1 MIGGA
6 NRWTDFVKKWASDN
20 DTTYGCALSKP
31 ECSQAYRAKYGN
43 RKKLSQKKERE
54 LMGAEDKDAPA
65 PPEPDYGDDGGDE
78 GPPPPKKKGRPKKY
92 ETEAEAKK
100 AKSQKT
106 MEAKKRRDKEKKDAK
121 GEAKEAE
128 MMGAED
134 KDAPINYLAEIKR
147 LAKQGGPSIRP
158 RVKELSVIFNSGGM
172 NEKEMDAFEALAEQ
186 FKKKPMAPPSG
197 PPPISAEVVAQV
209 KESKASKLQKQR
221 DLMKALRDK
230 RKAEGLSSSGKTLLD
245 QSKSGQNPELRQKL
259 EQRMLDQAIAEE
271 GEDIEPIRLEM
282 MEIAEPTV
290 STKISPNITIA
301 PPRKLKAPKPQK
313 LQAEGVQD
321 FVSRL
326 PEGLEK
332 YTASFLLESDPLKEF
347 DTPTGLYTL
356 WYCLSLLG
364 DGVSWSGNKA
374 TATKFPEVGKVK
386 YGVELTKSQ
395 KYKVDLPSFT
405 ASGFISLNPEPIIDN
420 MGRVQT
426 AVNVLMGKQTDWRAD
441 VYYGGGMGSSK
452 SIRCMVRWTGKK
464 GQRGQD
470 ELWKQFWTDTI
481 RPVLMDSPRWTR
493 ALARVSERKEAVVAE
508 RAVAREAQIAD
519 IARIGAEEVQTD
531 LTIKQVLGAVK
542 KVLDDNK
549 MTLSGYT
556 KWKDQGIPFIIGQM
570 KRIFD
575 KGPQEAGMKVVNGYP
590 TPQFTP
596 DRRPVWEAFKALI
609 EKKTGSGMVGGKK
622 KGFLDFITKV
632 GTTLGKPFEKKVGI
646 NPFTAGFDLGE
657 KVIAPALM
665 KVIPPRGGM
674 FEDDEII
681 EESGPFERA
690 KPTEQE
696 LMGRED
702 RRREELAEREA
713 DNLFIDDDELVDDDD
728 FFEGDEIIEESGPY
742 PRARPTEQEMM
753 GREDARTEELINREA
768 DRLFGKGRA
777 TGGHWTPPM
786 ASHLRKEMRNYQNIA
801 HHLGQ
806 HLAESGPKD
815 LKDKLGFIHFSKE
828 AKRISK
834 LIKQIRS

>member
-31 ECSQAYRAKYGN
+31 ECSQAYRAKYGH

-65 PPEPDYGDDGGDE
+65 PPEPDYGDDGGDGGDE

-92 ETEAEAKK
+92 ETEAEAKR

-106 MEAKKRRDKEKKDAK
+106 MEAKKRRDQEKKASK

-128 MMGAED
+128 AMGAED
-134 KDAPINYLAEIKR
+134 KDAPVRYLAEIKR
-147 LAKQGGPSIRP
+147 LAKQGPSARP
-158 RVKELSVIFNSGGM
+158 RVKELSVVFNSGGM
-172 NEKEMDAFEALAEQ
+172 NEKEMDAFEVLAQQ
-186 FKKKPMAPPSG
+186 FKKPMAPPSG
-197 PPPISAEVVAQV
+197 PPPISAEKVAQV
-209 KESKASKLQKQR
+209 KEQMSPARKAQQKR

-230 RKAEGLSSSGKTLLD
+230 RKAEGLSSSGKTLM
-245 QSKSGQNPELRQKL
+245 NPQQMALNK
-259 EQRMLDQAIAEE
+259 AIVAE
-271 GEDIEPIRLEM
+271 GEGIEPIRLEM

-301 PPRKLKAPKPQK
+301 KPRKLKAPKP
-313 LQAEGVQD
+313 
-321 FVSRL
+321 
-326 PEGLEK
+326 
-332 YTASFLLESDPLKEF
+332 
-347 DTPTGLYTL
+347 
-356 WYCLSLLG
+356 
-364 DGVSWSGNKA
+364 
-374 TATKFPEVGKVK
+374 
-386 YGVELTKSQ
+386 
-395 KYKVDLPSFT
+395 
-405 ASGFISLNPEPIIDN
+405 
-420 MGRVQT
+420 
-426 AVNVLMGKQTDWRAD
+426 
-441 VYYGGGMGSSK
+441 SK
-452 SIRCMVRWTGKK
+452 
-464 GQRGQD
+464 
-470 ELWKQFWTDTI
+470 
-481 RPVLMDSPRWTR
+481 
-493 ALARVSERKEAVVAE
+493 
-508 RAVAREAQIAD
+508 
-519 IARIGAEEVQTD
+519 
-531 LTIKQVLGAVK
+531 
-542 KVLDDNK
+542 
-549 MTLSGYT
+549 
-556 KWKDQGIPFIIGQM
+556 
-570 KRIFD
+570 
-575 KGPQEAGMKVVNGYP
+575 
-590 TPQFTP
+590 
-596 DRRPVWEAFKALI
+596 
-609 EKKTGSGMVGGKK
+609 KKTGSGLTGGAGELSQEEVNKLIDDLQDEPKIAYIPHIYEGAKPDTEVVCPICGKMFKYKGLQRHLIAVHHIPAEQQAYIRSPHTTDGNAHGLPKGKGLVGGKK

-702 RRREELAEREA
+702 RRREELAQREA

-742 PRARPTEQEMM
+742 ERAKPTEREMM

-801 HHLGQ
+801 RHLGQ

-815 LKDKLGFIHFSKE
+815 PKDKLGFIHFSKE
-828 AKRISK
+828 AKRIRD
-834 LIKQIRS
+834 LIADIV